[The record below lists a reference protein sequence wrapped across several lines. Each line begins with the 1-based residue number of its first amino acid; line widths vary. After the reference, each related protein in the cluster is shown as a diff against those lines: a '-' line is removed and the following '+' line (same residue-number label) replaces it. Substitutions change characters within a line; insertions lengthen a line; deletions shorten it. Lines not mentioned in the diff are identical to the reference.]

1 MNIIR
6 FVILFVFIS
15 VSCYAV
21 EYIGQQDQYR
31 CGVYA
36 SSRDA
41 NKAQPFTNNISRQLT
56 NHSNIDYDRAATE
69 AER

>member
-6 FVILFVFIS
+6 FLILFVFIS

-31 CGVYA
+31 CNIYA
-36 SSRDA
+36 TSREERQ
-41 NKAQPFTNNISRQLT
+41 AQPFTNNISRQLT